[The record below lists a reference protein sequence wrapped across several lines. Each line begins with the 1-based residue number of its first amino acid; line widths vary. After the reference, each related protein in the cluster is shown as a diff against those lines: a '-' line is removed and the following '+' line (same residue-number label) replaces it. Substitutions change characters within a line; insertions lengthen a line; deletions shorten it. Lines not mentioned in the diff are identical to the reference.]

1 MNTYPPSNN
10 RWRGPWQ
17 VGGSAPRALEDN
29 VRPRRLSGVVVRP
42 LNFTVRVRERTEDL
56 KGRKIERIVF
66 RMKSRTEQRIGRLP
80 SFEDTACARDQFPCS
95 CVTPAHVA
103 AILSLPCRGFEVVAR
118 RVALC
123 SSVWAQESARAQQ
136 LR

>member
-1 MNTYPPSNN
+1 MS
-10 RWRGPWQ
+10 
-17 VGGSAPRALEDN
+17 PRVREDS
-29 VRPRRLSGVVVRP
+29 VHPRLQSGASVRP

-66 RMKSRTEQRIGRLP
+66 RMKSGTEQRIRRLP
-80 SFEDTACARDQFPCS
+80 SFEDTAWARGQFPCS

-103 AILSLPCRGFEVVAR
+103 AILSLPCPGFEVVAR

>member
-1 MNTYPPSNN
+1 M
-10 RWRGPWQ
+10 
-17 VGGSAPRALEDN
+17 GGWAPRALKDS
-29 VRPRRLSGVVVRP
+29 VRPRRLSGVSARP
-42 LNFTVRVRERTEDL
+42 FNFTVRVRERTEDL
-56 KGRKIERIVF
+56 KGWKIERIVF
-66 RMKSRTEQRIGRLP
+66 RMKSGTEQRIGRLP
-80 SFEDTACARDQFPCS
+80 AFEDTACARGQFPCS

-103 AILSLPCRGFEVVAR
+103 AILSLPCPGFEAVAR